1 VIQDVVY
8 NHLGPSG
15 NYLPLFGP
23 YLKQGRN
30 TWGDLVN
37 LDGEGSAEVR
47 RLILDNLHLW
57 FFDYGVDALRLDAVH
72 AMADTSPVHIFE
84 EMAVETAALSA
95 SMGRPLTLIAESDLN
110 DTRLVTPREGGG
122 YGLDA
127 QWSDDFHH
135 AVHVAL
141 TGETSGY
148 YEDFAPLSTLVKVCE
163 RGFLHDG
170 IWSSFREADHGRPV
184 DAAHM
189 PTWRLVVSD
198 QNHDQVGNR
207 ARGDRLSDLS
217 PGHLDDDQLAC
228 AALLTICGPFTPML
242 FMGEEWA
249 ASTPFQFFTSH
260 PEADLGRA
268 TAEGRIREFA
278 EHGWEPS
285 SVPDPQ
291 DPATFAR
298 SKLDWS
304 EVEVGRH
311 ARLLATYRHLIQLR
325 QDEPELNDP
334 AFAALAA
341 HADEETRVFTL
352 RRGSLLIAV
361 NFSGVAASVS
371 AYGDLL
377 FTTPTAATV
386 TDGLH
391 LPPHTGALLRTDPRA

>member
-1 VIQDVVY
+1 
-8 NHLGPSG
+8 
-15 NYLPLFGP
+15 
-23 YLKQGRN
+23 
-30 TWGDLVN
+30 
-37 LDGEGSAEVR
+37 
-47 RLILDNLHLW
+47 
-57 FFDYGVDALRLDAVH
+57 
-72 AMADTSPVHIFE
+72 
-84 EMAVETAALSA
+84 
-95 SMGRPLTLIAESDLN
+95 
-110 DTRLVTPREGGG
+110 
-122 YGLDA
+122 
-127 QWSDDFHH
+127 
-135 AVHVAL
+135 
-141 TGETSGY
+141 
-148 YEDFAPLSTLVKVCE
+148 
-163 RGFLHDG
+163 
-170 IWSSFREADHGRPV
+170 
-184 DAAHM
+184 M

-268 TAEGRIREFA
+268 TAEGRIAEFA
-278 EHGWEPS
+278 KMGWDPAE
-285 SVPDPQ
+285 VPDPQ